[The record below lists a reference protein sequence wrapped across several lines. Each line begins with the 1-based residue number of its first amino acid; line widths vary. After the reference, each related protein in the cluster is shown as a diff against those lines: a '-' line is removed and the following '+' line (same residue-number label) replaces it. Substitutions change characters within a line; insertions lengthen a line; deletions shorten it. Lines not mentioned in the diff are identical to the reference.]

1 MPHRYN
7 RRAAI
12 ATIAAG
18 TLAAAPAL
26 AWHDTVPRRP
36 ATGGSGSRSRQTG
49 PQAEA
54 QFDDVALREDE
65 FVLGDP
71 NAPITVIKYGSL
83 SCPHCAA
90 FHANTAAALKRGL
103 IPDGRVRYVHRHFP
117 LDQVAMAAAVL
128 LHCGDSD
135 RDRFYALLDILYA
148 EQSNWAGS
156 SDPIDA
162 LSGIAASTG
171 LNSDRF
177 AACRA
182 DRPLAERILAE
193 RTEGAEVFGVQ
204 ATPTLLINGARYSGN
219 LGVSQMERIIDQ
231 IG

>member
-1 MPHRYN
+1 MPDRYS

-12 ATIAAG
+12 TTLAAG
-18 TLAAAPAL
+18 TLTAAPAL
-26 AWHDTVPRRP
+26 AWHDTTPSRP
-36 ATGGSGSRSRQTG
+36 TAPSTRSAPRQTV

-54 QFDDVALREDE
+54 QFDAVPVREEE
-65 FVLGDP
+65 FVLGAS

-83 SCPHCAA
+83 GCPHCAA
-90 FHANTAAALKRGL
+90 FHANTAAALKQEH
-103 IPDGRVRYVHRHFP
+103 IPEGRVRYVHRHFP
-117 LDQVAMAAAVL
+117 LDEAAMAAAVL

-135 RDRFYALLDILYA
+135 SDRFYALLDVLYA
-148 EQSNWAGS
+148 EQDDWVRA

-162 LSGIAASTG
+162 LSRIAARTG
-171 LNSDRF
+171 RNRDEY

-193 RTEGAEVFGVQ
+193 RTEGAEIFGVQ

-219 LGVSQMERIIDQ
+219 LGFAQVGTIIDR